1 MPRLRYAMLFLA
13 LLLLVTACGGNSGST
28 SSSGGD
34 QSKSTPFVLG
44 YASTPSIS
52 DLPVFMAIDQ
62 MKRDGY
68 KASAK
73 EVASF
78 DILFGSLATNQI
90 QLAGGDPILA
100 ARAASRGTIK
110 AVVAR
115 ANNLWAIVGLKQ
127 YADCNSWTGK
137 PFGIFSRG
145 AITYIYGLSYI
156 QQACPSAKPREV
168 IIADSALR
176 ARALLAGQ
184 IVATTLDST
193 SAPQLLA
200 TEDKVQLVSN
210 LGQTLPYGRE
220 TIQTNTTV
228 LNNRRPALE
237 AFIAAELNAI
247 RQIYEHPGQV
257 VELARQHLPAQ
268 LGDQPQAVADYT
280 LKAKGWCANGGLADD
295 NIAATLQA
303 GQRYGLLDASNSDAG
318 KLLDDAPLKAVLGR
332 IGQSKA
338 TTC

>member
-1 MPRLRYAMLFLA
+1 MPRLRYACMTLI
-13 LLLLVTACGGNSGST
+13 LLLLAAACGGNSAPAA
-28 SSSGGD
+28 SGGD
-34 QSKSTPFVLG
+34 QSKSAPFVLG

-52 DLPVFMAIDQ
+52 DLPVFMAIDA
-62 MKRDGY
+62 MKQDGY

-78 DILFGSLATNQI
+78 DILFGSLSTNQI

-100 ARAASRGTIK
+100 ARAAARGNIK

-127 YADCNSWTGK
+127 YADCGSWNGK

-145 AITYIYGLSYI
+145 AITYIYGKSYVE
-156 QQACPSAKPREV
+156 QTCPSAKPREV
-168 IIADSALR
+168 IIPDSALR
-176 ARALLAGQ
+176 AKALLAGQ

-200 TEDKVQLVSN
+200 TEDKVQLISN

-228 LNNRRPALE
+228 LGKRSDALE
-237 AFIAAELNAI
+237 AFITAELKAI
-247 RQIYEHPGQV
+247 RQIYEHPDQV
-257 VELARQHLPAQ
+257 VDLARQHLPAQ

-280 LKAKGWCANGGLADD
+280 LKAKGWCANGGLGDD
-295 NIAATLQA
+295 NIATTLQA
-303 GQRYGLLDASNSDAG
+303 GQRYGLLDAASADPAR
-318 KLLDDAPLKAVLGR
+318 LLDDAPLKAVLGR
-332 IGQSKA
+332 VGQSQA